1 MKPQANRTHYGR
13 EYYDLRRLYSVAVQ
27 TQVLTELAPKTVLEV
42 GPGLGVLAAT
52 FAALSGA
59 RVVTL
64 DIDPTLRPTV
74 LGSVFELPFADASF
88 DAGAC
93 FQMLE
98 HMPFDRFVPALR
110 ELRRVCRTGLALSLP
125 DCTWAL
131 TLRLGIGH
139 PRRDGFTAAWTLVP
153 AGMAPRKLKQIP
165 NGHGHYWEIGR
176 RGTPLAL
183 VRRAIREAGW
193 SIAKDQRTPENAYHR
208 FFLLR

>member
-1 MKPQANRTHYGR
+1 MKPQTDSSHYDR
-13 EYYDLRRLYSVAVQ
+13 KYYDRRRLYSMAVQ
-27 TQVLTELAPKTVLEV
+27 AQMLAELTPQSVLEV

-52 FAALSGA
+52 FRALSGA

-74 LGSVFELPFADASF
+74 LGSIFEMPFADASF
-88 DAGAC
+88 DAGGC

-98 HMPFDRFVPALR
+98 HLPFDRFIPALR

-131 TLRLGIGH
+131 TLRLGLRH
-139 PRRDGFTAAWTLVP
+139 PRRDGFTAAWTLTP
-153 AGMAPRKLKQIP
+153 SGMAPRKFDKIP
-165 NGHGHYWEIGR
+165 NSQGHYWEIGR

-183 VRRAIREAGW
+183 VRRAIAEAGW
-193 SIAKDQRTPENAYHR
+193 SIAKDLRTPENAYHR